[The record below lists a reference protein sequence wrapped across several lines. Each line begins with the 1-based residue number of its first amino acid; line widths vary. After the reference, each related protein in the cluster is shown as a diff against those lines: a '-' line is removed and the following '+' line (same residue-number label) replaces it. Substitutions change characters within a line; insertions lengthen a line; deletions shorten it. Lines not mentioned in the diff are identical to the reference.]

1 MNEHLMTERN
11 VITHTPFELKMLKL
25 KKMRAEAD
33 LGLFQLAETS
43 VIHPNQTKIANDICE
58 AFANRAIINVML
70 IAKTQSG
77 KTGSMC
83 AIIKKYLENPETC
96 DVPFENIFIL
106 TGMSS
111 CEWKEQ
117 TKERVPE
124 CISERIFHRCNLLTS
139 FVSELKNKKNVLI
152 IMDEIQVA
160 AKKGQTIY
168 KSFYKAG
175 LLNKHNLLEND
186 IKIVEFTATPDG
198 TIYDLMKWKDA
209 SLKLQAEP
217 GHGYMSA
224 SDLVSRERVR
234 QYKELCGYDKKTNS
248 VDPQVW
254 SNIREIKWDIDNQF
268 VSPKYHIIRTNLGT
282 KQTKTIQNLKEI
294 FGSRKFVYIKHDQN
308 SSCTNK
314 IEDINFILTQKPT
327 KHTFILI
334 KESLR
339 CAKSLF
345 KEHLGILYERYC
357 GNPDDSSIIQG
368 LIGRSTGYDDN
379 GVSICY
385 TNLESIDKYERMWKS
400 NFDNVKIDW
409 NSKTTE
415 FLNGKLKG
423 KNTFND
429 PKIYVGFSS
438 KKNEPVDS
446 HENEPIMKEFLT
458 YNDVKTYYN
467 ATLKGNSKGRGPNK
481 ININENGYY
490 EATIRSKKRPYTY
503 AEILLQKKHG
513 LTHEN
518 YRLYPC
524 YENLDDTSTLKWIFL
539 HY

>member
-1 MNEHLMTERN
+1 MNEN
-11 VITHTPFELKMLKL
+11 VKQRSVVTYTPIEEKTLQF
-25 KKMRAEAD
+25 KKMRAISD
-33 LGLFQLAETS
+33 LGLFQLSENS
-43 VIHPNQTKIANDICE
+43 IIHPNQEKIANEICE

-83 AIIKKYLENPETC
+83 SIIQKYLESPEKC

-124 CISERIFHRCNLLTS
+124 CISKRIFHRCDLLTS
-139 FVSELKNKKNVLI
+139 FVNELKNKKNVLI

-168 KSFYKAG
+168 KSFHKAG
-175 LLNKHNLLEND
+175 LLNKQNLLEND
-186 IKIVEFTATPDG
+186 IKIVEYTATPDG

-217 GHGYMSA
+217 GHGYTSA
-224 SDLVSRERVR
+224 SNLVLQKRVR

-254 SNIREIKWDIDNQF
+254 TNIREIKYDIDNHF
-268 VSPKYHIIRTNLGT
+268 DTPKYHIIRTNLGT

-294 FGSRKFVYIKHDQN
+294 FSSRNFIYIKHDQN
-308 SSCTNK
+308 TSSTNK
-314 IEDINFILTQKPT
+314 IEDINLILRKKPT

-345 KEHLGILYERYC
+345 KEHLGILYERHC

-385 TNLESIDKYERMWKS
+385 TNLESIDKYERMWNS
-400 NFDNVKIDW
+400 NFDDVNIHW

-415 FLNGKLKG
+415 FSNGKLKG

-438 KKNEPVDS
+438 NKENDPPDINEDV
-446 HENEPIMKEFLT
+446 PIIKEFLT
-458 YNDVKTYYN
+458 QEEVKTYYN
-467 ATLKGNSKGRGPNK
+467 ATFTKGRGPNK
-481 ININENGYY
+481 ITINENGYY

-518 YRLYPC
+518 YRIYPC
-524 YENLDDTSTLKWIFL
+524 YENLKDKNTLKWIFL